1 MKVAPAVELM
11 PKQRH
16 SLPDVLAKAVGGGR
30 SDSSKGAKDLEESHV
45 CSLFNMLDRGANHP
59 GVKTAQAKHKQNLK

>member
-1 MKVAPAVELM
+1 MIWWWCTVKVAPAVELM

-45 CSLFNMLDRGANHP
+45 CSLFICWT
-59 GVKTAQAKHKQNLK
+59 GVQTILG